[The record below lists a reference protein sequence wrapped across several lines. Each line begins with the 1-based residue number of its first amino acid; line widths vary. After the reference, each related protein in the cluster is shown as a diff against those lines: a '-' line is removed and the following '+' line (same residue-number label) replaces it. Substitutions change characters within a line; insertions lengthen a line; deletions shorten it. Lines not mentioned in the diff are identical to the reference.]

1 LPSGVHRGI
10 AAHFAYG
17 GYCAQVAEVSVARD
31 GKVKVHRVV
40 AAIDSGWVV
49 NPDTVAAQIEGAIYY
64 GLNAALYGE
73 ITIRNGRVEQRNFND
88 YKMARMDEMPKV
100 EVHIL
105 EGKGEQGGAGEP
117 GTNPIAPAV
126 CNAIFAATGKRIRKL
141 PIKPEMLRT

>member
-1 LPSGVHRGI
+1 VHRGI

-17 GYCAQVAEVSVARD
+17 GYCAQVAEVSVAKD

-49 NPDTVAAQIEGAIYY
+49 NPEMLKYQIEGAIFY
-64 GLNAALYGE
+64 GLSAALYGE
-73 ITIRNGRVEQRNFND
+73 ITIRNGRVEQSNFND
-88 YKMARMDEMPKV
+88 YKIVRMDEMPKV
-100 EVHIL
+100 EAHIL
-105 EGKGEQGGAGEP
+105 EGQGEQGGGGEP
-117 GTNPIAPAV
+117 GVPPIAPAV